1 MELNLF
7 NLRKKRQFKKWQ
19 KKLLPP
25 KIIKKGTLIEL
36 KHLEFKSP
44 GDGLPPY
51 LVKEIIGKK
60 LNRDVDY
67 EHIFKLSDFI

>member
-1 MELNLF
+1 M
-7 NLRKKRQFKKWQ
+7 
-19 KKLLPP
+19 
-25 KIIKKGTLIEL
+25 IEL

-67 EHIFKLSDFI
+67 EHTFKLSDFI